1 MENTPGMNNGFIY
14 PFFDSLVRLLYYCNL
29 VEFFKFLAKL
39 CTGVLHKRSAEE
51 LSSTGIIR
59 SCNIAI
65 DIYQVFKFGAL
76 FLLWV
81 CDVNSLFSKII
92 VYYLLFSNL
101 FTYFYYHVWGSKFGQ
116 RVDRDTLNR
125 KFLNSLLAITYYLL
139 CYAYL
144 YEVHYSQMISWP
156 ESVVDTTN
164 AIFLSVANAFT
175 LTYGGFSPLNQS
187 IRVVF
192 MSELINTFLF
202 FTVIITNSIP
212 NHAGKES

>member
-1 MENTPGMNNGFIY
+1 MTNGFIY

-39 CTGVLHKRSAEE
+39 CTGVLHKRNGGEPTAQE
-51 LSSTGIIR
+51 IIR

-65 DIYQVFKFGAL
+65 DIYQLFKFGVL
-76 FLLWV
+76 YLLWA
-81 CDVNSLFSKII
+81 CEASGSISKII
-92 VYYLLFSNL
+92 ICYLLFSNL
-101 FTYFYYHVWGSKFGQ
+101 FTYFYYHVWGSKYGQ

-125 KFLNSLLAITYYLL
+125 KFLNSLLAISYYLL

-144 YEVHYSQMISWP
+144 YEVHYSQMIVWP
-156 ESVVDTTN
+156 DGLIDTTN
-164 AIFLSVANAFT
+164 AVFLSVANAFT
-175 LTYGGFSPLNQS
+175 LTYGGFSPLTQE

-212 NHAGKES
+212 NHAGKEY

>member
-1 MENTPGMNNGFIY
+1 MNNGFIY
-14 PFFDSLVRLLYYCNL
+14 PFFDALVRVMYYCNL

-39 CTGVLHKRSAEE
+39 CTGVLHKHIGGE
-51 LSSTGIIR
+51 LSSQDIIR

-65 DIYQVFKFGAL
+65 DIYQVFKFGLL
-76 FLLWV
+76 FLFWV
-81 CDVNSLFSKII
+81 CEASGVFPKLVI
-92 VYYLLFSNL
+92 YYLLFSNL
-101 FTYFYYHVWGSKFGQ
+101 FTYFYYHVWGSKYGQ

-125 KFLNSLLAITYYLL
+125 KFLNFLLAISYYLL

-144 YEVHYSQMISWP
+144 YEIHYSQMIAWP
-156 ESVVDTTN
+156 DDLIDSTN

-175 LTYGGFSPLNQS
+175 LTYGGFSPLTQE
-187 IRVVF
+187 IRMVF

-212 NHAGKES
+212 NHAGKESK

>member
-1 MENTPGMNNGFIY
+1 MNNGFIY
-14 PFFDSLVRLLYYCNL
+14 PLFDSLVRFMCYCNL

-39 CTGVLHKRSAEE
+39 STGVLHKRNGGEVSTVE
-51 LSSTGIIR
+51 LIR

-65 DIYQVFKFGAL
+65 DVYQVFKFGVL
-76 FLLWV
+76 LLLWF
-81 CDVNSLFSKII
+81 CEINSLLSKLII
-92 VYYLLFSNL
+92 YYLLISNL
-101 FTYFYYHVWGSKFGQ
+101 FTYFYYHVWGSKYNQ
-116 RVDRDTLNR
+116 RLDRDTLNR
-125 KFLNSLLAITYYLL
+125 KFMNYLLAISFYLL

-144 YEVHYSQMISWP
+144 YEIHYSHMISWP

-164 AIFLSVANAFT
+164 SIFLSVANAFT
-175 LTYGGFSPLNQS
+175 LTYGGFSPLTQE

-212 NHAGKES
+212 NHAGKEN